1 MISLGTYLSQKYTNK
16 KIISE
21 SDTEIYAFLFDYIFG
36 SVFYDLSL
44 ILIGAI
50 AKQLIITLIFIL
62 ITAPIRTFSGGYH
75 AKTRIRCNILS
86 YSVFFSYLFIS
97 NIVNVNSTLLQIII
111 YISTWGLIFLISPVE
126 SENKHFTNENRK
138 NLRKRLFIS
147 FIIITIIT
155 ITIFLLNYIREVCS
169 INICLIICTLSL
181 YIGYYSKMRSLKS

>member
-21 SDTEIYAFLFDYIFG
+21 SDTEIYAFLFDYI
-36 SVFYDLSL
+36 
-44 ILIGAI
+44 
-50 AKQLIITLIFIL
+50 
-62 ITAPIRTFSGGYH
+62 
-75 AKTRIRCNILS
+75 S

-138 NLRKRLFIS
+138 NLKKTLFIS

>member
-1 MISLGTYLSQKYTNK
+1 MISLGTYLSPKYTNK

-21 SDTEIYAFLFDYIFG
+21 SDTEIYAFLFDYI
-36 SVFYDLSL
+36 
-44 ILIGAI
+44 
-50 AKQLIITLIFIL
+50 
-62 ITAPIRTFSGGYH
+62 
-75 AKTRIRCNILS
+75 S

-111 YISTWGLIFLISPVE
+111 YISTWGLIFLISSVE
-126 SENKHFTNENRK
+126 SENKHFTYENRK

-155 ITIFLLNYIREVCS
+155 MTIFLLNYIREVCS

>member
-1 MISLGTYLSQKYTNK
+1 MISLGTYLSQKYTSK
-16 KIISE
+16 KNISE
-21 SDTEIYAFLFDYIFG
+21 SDTEIYAFLFDYI
-36 SVFYDLSL
+36 
-44 ILIGAI
+44 
-50 AKQLIITLIFIL
+50 
-62 ITAPIRTFSGGYH
+62 
-75 AKTRIRCNILS
+75 S

-126 SENKHFTNENRK
+126 SENKHFTYENRK

>member
-21 SDTEIYAFLFDYIFG
+21 SDTEIYAFLFDYI
-36 SVFYDLSL
+36 
-44 ILIGAI
+44 
-50 AKQLIITLIFIL
+50 
-62 ITAPIRTFSGGYH
+62 
-75 AKTRIRCNILS
+75 S

-126 SENKHFTNENRK
+126 SENKHFTYENRK

>member
-1 MISLGTYLSQKYTNK
+1 MISLGTYLSQKYTSK

-21 SDTEIYAFLFDYIFG
+21 SDTEIYAFLFDYI
-36 SVFYDLSL
+36 
-44 ILIGAI
+44 
-50 AKQLIITLIFIL
+50 
-62 ITAPIRTFSGGYH
+62 
-75 AKTRIRCNILS
+75 S

-126 SENKHFTNENRK
+126 SENKHFTYENRK

-181 YIGYYSKMRSLKS
+181 YIGYYSKMRSLKSWIWK

>member
-21 SDTEIYAFLFDYIFG
+21 SDTEIYAFLFDYI
-36 SVFYDLSL
+36 
-44 ILIGAI
+44 
-50 AKQLIITLIFIL
+50 
-62 ITAPIRTFSGGYH
+62 
-75 AKTRIRCNILS
+75 S

-181 YIGYYSKMRSLKS
+181 YIGSYSKMRSLKS

>member
-21 SDTEIYAFLFDYIFG
+21 SDTEIYAFLFDYI
-36 SVFYDLSL
+36 
-44 ILIGAI
+44 
-50 AKQLIITLIFIL
+50 
-62 ITAPIRTFSGGYH
+62 
-75 AKTRIRCNILS
+75 S
-86 YSVFFSYLFIS
+86 YSAFFSYLSIS

-126 SENKHFTNENRK
+126 SENKHFTYENRK

-181 YIGYYSKMRSLKS
+181 YICYYPKMRSVKSWIWK

>member
-21 SDTEIYAFLFDYIFG
+21 SDTEIYAFLFDYI
-36 SVFYDLSL
+36 
-44 ILIGAI
+44 
-50 AKQLIITLIFIL
+50 
-62 ITAPIRTFSGGYH
+62 
-75 AKTRIRCNILS
+75 S
-86 YSVFFSYLFIS
+86 YSVFFSYLSIS

-126 SENKHFTNENRK
+126 SENKHFTYENRK

>member
-1 MISLGTYLSQKYTNK
+1 MKTILKYILFYSTIYSVQFFMICL
-16 KIISE
+16 
-21 SDTEIYAFLFDYIFG
+21 
-36 SVFYDLSL
+36 L
-44 ILIGAI
+44 ILIGVI

-138 NLRKRLFIS
+138 NLRKRLFI
-147 FIIITIIT
+147 
-155 ITIFLLNYIREVCS
+155 LC
-169 INICLIICTLSL
+169 
-181 YIGYYSKMRSLKS
+181 

>member
-62 ITAPIRTFSGGYH
+62 ITMFHYIRTFTL
-75 AKTRIRCNILS
+75 KNILG
-86 YSVFFSYLFIS
+86 VM
-97 NIVNVNSTLLQIII
+97 
-111 YISTWGLIFLISPVE
+111 
-126 SENKHFTNENRK
+126 H
-138 NLRKRLFIS
+138 
-147 FIIITIIT
+147 
-155 ITIFLLNYIREVCS
+155 
-169 INICLIICTLSL
+169 
-181 YIGYYSKMRSLKS
+181 

>member
-21 SDTEIYAFLFDYIFG
+21 SDTEIYAFLFDYI
-36 SVFYDLSL
+36 
-44 ILIGAI
+44 
-50 AKQLIITLIFIL
+50 
-62 ITAPIRTFSGGYH
+62 
-75 AKTRIRCNILS
+75 S

>member
-21 SDTEIYAFLFDYIFG
+21 SDTEIYAFLFDYI
-36 SVFYDLSL
+36 
-44 ILIGAI
+44 
-50 AKQLIITLIFIL
+50 
-62 ITAPIRTFSGGYH
+62 
-75 AKTRIRCNILS
+75 S

-181 YIGYYSKMRSLKS
+181 YIGYYSKMRSLKSWIWK

>member
-75 AKTRIRCNILS
+75 AAC
-86 YSVFFSYLFIS
+86 
-97 NIVNVNSTLLQIII
+97 
-111 YISTWGLIFLISPVE
+111 
-126 SENKHFTNENRK
+126 
-138 NLRKRLFIS
+138 
-147 FIIITIIT
+147 
-155 ITIFLLNYIREVCS
+155 REWKQ
-169 INICLIICTLSL
+169 TF
-181 YIGYYSKMRSLKS
+181 YKWKQKKP

>member
-1 MISLGTYLSQKYTNK
+1 MISLGTYLSQKYTSK

-21 SDTEIYAFLFDYIFG
+21 SDTEIYAFLFDYI
-36 SVFYDLSL
+36 
-44 ILIGAI
+44 
-50 AKQLIITLIFIL
+50 
-62 ITAPIRTFSGGYH
+62 
-75 AKTRIRCNILS
+75 S

-126 SENKHFTNENRK
+126 SENKHFTYENRK